1 MRYFIVAIIAAAA
14 AAAAQ
19 TPQPAPAFEVV
30 SIKPNKSGDGRTL
43 MGFPPG
49 GRFTATGVTL
59 RMLIAN
65 AYGTPQPLPNFRI
78 IGGPGW
84 INRDRFDIEAKAEG
98 DVGPGPNSP
107 LPLMI
112 RAMLVDR
119 FKLVVHTESRELPLY
134 ELVKARRD
142 GKLGP
147 QLRPA
152 AVDCAAGGARGR
164 GGAPSPGAP
173 AGPGPGPGGPDRPG
187 GAGGR
192 GPELAPGGLPVC
204 AMMMGPANLVAG
216 GQGLAQLATALSNRV
231 GRTVVDRTG
240 LTGPFDINLTWT
252 PDQMPPPAPPLPG
265 APPPASIDPNGPSIF
280 TALQEQLGLK
290 LESTKG
296 PVDVVVID
304 SVEQPTED

>member
-1 MRYFIVAIIAAAA
+1 MRYFIIAIIAATAV
-14 AAAAQ
+14 AAAQ
-19 TPQPAPAFEVV
+19 TPPPAPAFEVV

-49 GRFTATGVTL
+49 GRFAATGVTL

-65 AYGTPQPLPNFRI
+65 AYGTPQPLPTFRI
-78 IGGPGW
+78 IGGPSW
-84 INRDRFDIEAKAEG
+84 INRDRFDIVAKAEG

-119 FKLVVHTESRELPLY
+119 FKLVVHNESRELPMY

-152 AVDCAAGGARGR
+152 AVDCAALAAERRGAG
-164 GGAPSPGAP
+164 
-173 AGPGPGPGGPDRPG
+173 AGPGEAGGPDS
-187 GAGGR
+187 GR
-192 GPELAPGGLPVC
+192 GPGFAPGGQPAC
-204 AMMMGPANLVAG
+204 AMMMGPANLSAR
-216 GQGLAQLATALSNRV
+216 GQGLGQLATALSNRV

-240 LTGPFDINLTWT
+240 VTGTFDIDLTWT
-252 PDQMPPPAPPLPG
+252 PDQMPPAPPPLPG
-265 APPPASIDPNGPSIF
+265 APPPPPIDPNGPSIF

-290 LESTKG
+290 LESTRG

-304 SVEQPTED
+304 SVEQPSED